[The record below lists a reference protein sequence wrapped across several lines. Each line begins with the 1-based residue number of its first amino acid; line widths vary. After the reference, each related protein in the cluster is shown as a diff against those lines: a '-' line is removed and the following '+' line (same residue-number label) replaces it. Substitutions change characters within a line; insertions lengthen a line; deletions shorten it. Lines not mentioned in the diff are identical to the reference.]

1 MSCSRSCEIFALLSF
16 LQFGESLG
24 TASNKQEDLMMNSE
38 KPRIRT
44 RNELRKMKCQK
55 CLSNTIFQKVSQENN
70 RLEKQDRQIEHYRR
84 TSFVGVLPLFGRFEA
99 DFECKSDS
107 DDI

>member
-44 RNELRKMKCQK
+44 RNEVFVKY
-55 CLSNTIFQKVSQENN
+55 NI
-70 RLEKQDRQIEHYRR
+70 LEGIAGK
-84 TSFVGVLPLFGRFEA
+84 
-99 DFECKSDS
+99 
-107 DDI
+107 